1 MTFLGISGMQYSG
14 QDLAGSRILLA
25 EDSNVFTSMVSKR
38 MDELFGIKVEI
49 CRNFEDLQLAYDR
62 SPEPVTLAIS
72 NINLPGAENGEALDY
87 LIDLSI
93 PVIVFTGTF
102 HEGTREKLL
111 KQDVVDYILKD
122 NVFAVEMLAESVC
135 RFLTNHEHHVLIV
148 DDSPTARALLSSR
161 LKRYNFRV
169 STADSGAKA
178 LELLKK
184 NSDIGLVVTDYN
196 MPDIDG
202 FELTR
207 RVRSMRGSHE
217 LRIIG
222 VSSSDN
228 RLLSARFL
236 KAGGNDFM
244 LRPFI
249 DEEFYCRVNQN
260 LDTLI
265 QIRSMHEYRAGL
277 AGKRASPDLGAALRH
292 LK

>member
-14 QDLAGSRILLA
+14 QSLGNSRILLA
-25 EDSNVFTSMVSKR
+25 EDSNVFTSMIGTRLK
-38 MDELFGIKVEI
+38 ELFGIEVEI
-49 CRNFEDLQLAYDR
+49 CRSFEDLQLAYDR
-62 SPEPVTLAIS
+62 SVDPITLAIS
-72 NINLPGAENGEALDY
+72 NINLPGAENGEALEY

-93 PVIVFTGTF
+93 PTIVFTGTF
-102 HEGTREKLL
+102 HEETRDKLL
-111 KQDVVDYILKD
+111 TKDIVDYILKD

-135 RFLTNHEHHVLIV
+135 RFLTNHRHHVLIV

-169 STADSGAKA
+169 SVADSGAKA
-178 LELLKK
+178 LEILKQHR
-184 NSDIGLVVTDYN
+184 DIGLVITDYN

-207 RVRSMRGSHE
+207 RIRSVRGSHE

-222 VSSSDN
+222 VSSSSN

-265 QIRSMHEYRAGL
+265 QIRSMQERLSNAPVRNV
-277 AGKRASPDLGAALRH
+277 A
-292 LK
+292 

>member
-1 MTFLGISGMQYSG
+1 MTFLGISGMHYSG
-14 QDLAGSRILLA
+14 QELAGARILLA
-25 EDSNVFTSMVSKR
+25 EDSNVFTSMISKR
-38 MDELFGIKVEI
+38 LKELFGIEVEI

-62 SPEPVTLAIS
+62 STDPVTLAIS

-102 HEGTREKLL
+102 HEDTREKLL

-122 NVFAVEMLAESVC
+122 NVFAVDMLAESVC
-135 RFLTNHEHHVLIV
+135 RFLTNHQHHVLIV

-169 STADSGAKA
+169 STAESGAKA
-178 LELLKK
+178 LDLLKR
-184 NSDIGLVVTDYN
+184 NADIGLVVTDYN

-207 RVRSMRGSHE
+207 RIRSVRGSHE
-217 LRIIG
+217 LRVIG

-265 QIRSMHEYRAGL
+265 QIRSMRANS
-277 AGKRASPDLGAALRH
+277 AAAPASRKSVA
-292 LK
+292 

>member
-14 QDLAGSRILLA
+14 QSLANSRILLA
-25 EDSNVFTSMVSKR
+25 EDSNVFTSMIGTRLK
-38 MDELFGIKVEI
+38 ELFGIEVEI
-49 CRNFEDLQLAYDR
+49 CRNFEELQYAYDR
-62 SPEPVTLAIS
+62 SAEPVMLAIS
-72 NINLPGAENGEALDY
+72 NINLPGAENGEALEY
-87 LIDLSI
+87 LVDLSI
-93 PVIVFTGTF
+93 PTIVFTGTF
-102 HEGTREKLL
+102 HEETRDKLL
-111 KQDVVDYILKD
+111 TKDIVDYILKD

-135 RFLTNHEHHVLIV
+135 RFLTNHRHHVLIV

-169 STADSGAKA
+169 SVAENGAKA
-178 LELLKK
+178 LEILKK
-184 NSDIGLVVTDYN
+184 NPDIGLVVTDYN

-207 RVRSMRGSHE
+207 RIRSVRGSHE

-222 VSSSDN
+222 VSSSSN

-265 QIRSMHEYRAGL
+265 QIRSMQARRQETAVKNV
-277 AGKRASPDLGAALRH
+277 A
-292 LK
+292 

>member
-14 QDLAGSRILLA
+14 QDLAGARILLA
-25 EDSNVFTSMVSKR
+25 EDSNVFTSMIGKR
-38 MDELFGIKVEI
+38 LKELFGIEVEI

-62 SPEPVTLAIS
+62 STDPITLAIS
-72 NINLPGAENGEALDY
+72 NINLPGAENGEALEY
-87 LIDLSI
+87 LIDLSV

-102 HEGTREKLL
+102 HEDTREKLL

-135 RFLTNHEHHVLIV
+135 RFLTNHQHHVLIV
-148 DDSPTARALLSSR
+148 DDSPTARALLTSR

-178 LELLKK
+178 LDLLKK
-184 NSDIGLVVTDYN
+184 NADIGLVVTDYN

-207 RVRSMRGSHE
+207 RIRSVRGSHE
-217 LRIIG
+217 LRVIG

-265 QIRSMHEYRAGL
+265 QIRSMRAASAS
-277 AGKRASPDLGAALRH
+277 AGQAQKSVA
-292 LK
+292 

>member
-1 MTFLGISGMQYSG
+1 MAFLGISGMQYAGES
-14 QDLAGSRILLA
+14 LAGSRILLA
-25 EDSNVFTSMVSKR
+25 EDSNVFTSMIGTR
-38 MDELFGIKVEI
+38 MKELFGIEVEI
-49 CRNFEDLQLAYDR
+49 CRNFEELQLAYDR
-62 SPEPVTLAIS
+62 STDPVTLAIS
-72 NINLPGAENGEALDY
+72 NINLPGAENGEALEY
-87 LIDLSI
+87 LVDLSI
-93 PVIVFTGTF
+93 PTIVFTGTF
-102 HEGTREKLL
+102 HAETRDKLL
-111 KQDVVDYILKD
+111 AKDIVDYILKD

-135 RFLTNHEHHVLIV
+135 RFLTNHRHHVLIV

-169 STADSGAKA
+169 SVAENGAKA
-178 LELLKK
+178 LEILKK
-184 NSDIGLVVTDYN
+184 SPDIGLVVTDYN

-207 RVRSMRGSHE
+207 RIRSVRGSHE

-222 VSSSDN
+222 VSSSSD
-228 RLLSARFL
+228 RLLTARFL

-265 QIRSMHEYRAGL
+265 QIWSHSS
-277 AGKRASPDLGAALRH
+277 KKAAPAV
-292 LK
+292 KNVA

>member
-14 QDLAGSRILLA
+14 ETLGNSRILLA
-25 EDSNVFTSMVSKR
+25 EDSNVFTSMIGMRLK
-38 MDELFGIKVEI
+38 ELFGIDVEI

-62 SPEPVTLAIS
+62 STDPIMLAIS
-72 NINLPGAENGEALDY
+72 NINLPGAENGEALEY

-93 PVIVFTGTF
+93 PTIVFTGTF
-102 HEGTREKLL
+102 HQETRDKLL
-111 KQDVVDYILKD
+111 TKDIVDYILKD

-135 RFLTNHEHHVLIV
+135 RFLTNHRHHVLIV

-169 STADSGAKA
+169 SLAENGAKA
-178 LELLKK
+178 LEVLKK
-184 NSDIGLVVTDYN
+184 NSDIGLVITDYN

-207 RVRSMRGSHE
+207 RIRSVRGSHE

-222 VSSSDN
+222 VSSSSD
-228 RLLSARFL
+228 RHLSARFL

-260 LDTLI
+260 LDTLL
-265 QIRSMHEYRAGL
+265 QIRTMRSAQAAGDIKNV
-277 AGKRASPDLGAALRH
+277 A
-292 LK
+292 

>member
-14 QDLAGSRILLA
+14 QSLANSRILLA
-25 EDSNVFTSMVSKR
+25 EDSNVFTSMISAQLK
-38 MDELFGIKVEI
+38 ELLGIDLEI
-49 CRNFEDLQLAYDR
+49 CRNFEELQLAYDR
-62 SPEPVTLAIS
+62 SSEPVTLAIS
-72 NINLPGAENGEALDY
+72 NINLPGAENGEALEY

-93 PVIVFTGTF
+93 PTVVFTSTF
-102 HEGTREKLL
+102 HEGTRDQLL
-111 KQDVVDYILKD
+111 AKDIVDYVIKD
-122 NVFAVEMLAESVC
+122 NVFAVDMLVESVA
-135 RFLTNHEHHVLIV
+135 RFLTNHRHHVLIV
-148 DDSPTARALLSSR
+148 DDSPTARALLTSR

-169 STADSGAKA
+169 SVADCGAKA
-178 LELLKK
+178 LEVLK
-184 NSDIGLVVTDYN
+184 NNADIGLMVTDYN

-207 RVRSMRGSHE
+207 RIRSVRGSHE

-222 VSSSDN
+222 VSSSSD

-265 QIRSMHEYRAGL
+265 QIRSMQ
-277 AGKRASPDLGAALRH
+277 GKGMSAAA
-292 LK
+292 

>member
-14 QDLAGSRILLA
+14 ETLGTSRILLA
-25 EDSNVFTSMVSKR
+25 EDSNVFTSMIGTRLK
-38 MDELFGIKVEI
+38 ELFDIDVEI

-62 SPEPVTLAIS
+62 STDPITLAIS
-72 NINLPGAENGEALDY
+72 NINLPGAENGEALEY
-87 LIDLSI
+87 LVDLSI
-93 PVIVFTGTF
+93 PTIVFTGTF
-102 HEGTREKLL
+102 HQETRDKLL
-111 KQDVVDYILKD
+111 TKDIVDYILKD

-135 RFLTNHEHHVLIV
+135 RFLTNHRHHVLIV
-148 DDSPTARALLSSR
+148 DDSPTARALLTSR

-169 STADSGAKA
+169 STADNGAKA
-178 LELLKK
+178 LEILKK
-184 NSDIGLVVTDYN
+184 NNDIGLMITDYN

-207 RVRSMRGSHE
+207 RVRSVRGSHE
-217 LRIIG
+217 LRVIG
-222 VSSSDN
+222 VSSSSD
-228 RLLSARFL
+228 RHLSARFL

-265 QIRSMHEYRAGL
+265 QIRSMRSV
-277 AGKRASPDLGAALRH
+277 RGADGIKNVA
-292 LK
+292 

>member
-1 MTFLGISGMQYSG
+1 MGFLGISGMQYSG
-14 QDLAGSRILLA
+14 GSLKNARILVA
-25 EDSNVFTSMVSKR
+25 EDSNVFTSMISKR
-38 MDELFGIKVEI
+38 LKELFDIDVFI
-49 CRNFEDLQLAYDR
+49 CRNFEDLQLVYDK
-62 SPEPVTLAIS
+62 SEIPISLAIS

-93 PVIVFTGTF
+93 PTIVFTGTF
-102 HEGTREKLL
+102 QESTREQILAK
-111 KQDVVDYILKD
+111 DIVDYVLKD
-122 NVFAVEMLAESVC
+122 NIFAVDMLAESVC
-135 RFLTNHEHHVLIV
+135 RFLTNHRHHVLIV
-148 DDSPTARALLSSR
+148 DDSATARALLSSR

-169 STADSGAKA
+169 SLAENGAKA
-178 LELLKK
+178 LELLKAFP
-184 NSDIGLVVTDYN
+184 DIGLMVTDYN

-207 RVRSMRGSHE
+207 RIRSTTGSHQ

-222 VSSSDN
+222 VSSSSN

-260 LDTLI
+260 LDTLV
-265 QIRSMHEYRAGL
+265 QIRTAKET
-277 AGKRASPDLGAALRH
+277 
-292 LK
+292 

>member
-1 MTFLGISGMQYSG
+1 MAFLGVSGMQYSG
-14 QDLAGSRILLA
+14 GSFAGTRILLA
-25 EDSNVFTSMVSKR
+25 EDSNVFTSMVSAKLK
-38 MDELFGIKVEI
+38 ELFDIDVDI
-49 CRNFEDLQLAYDR
+49 CRSFEDLQLAYDK
-62 SPEPVTLAIS
+62 SVEPIKLAIS

-93 PVIVFTGTF
+93 PTIVFTGTF
-102 HEGTREKLL
+102 HESTRDKLL
-111 KQDVVDYILKD
+111 ATDIVDYILKD
-122 NVFAVEMLAESVC
+122 NIFAVDLLAEAVC
-135 RFLTNHEHHVLIV
+135 RFLTNHRHHVLIV
-148 DDSPTARALLSSR
+148 DDSATARALLSSR

-169 STADSGAKA
+169 SVAESGAKA
-178 LELLKK
+178 LEILKA
-184 NSDIGLVVTDYN
+184 NPDVGLMITDYN

-207 RVRSMRGSHE
+207 RIRAHIGSHQ

-222 VSSSDN
+222 VSSSTN

-260 LDTLI
+260 LDTLL
-265 QIRSMHEYRAGL
+265 QIRSMH
-277 AGKRASPDLGAALRH
+277 KVRASA
-292 LK
+292 